1 MVSVLMHCTFEKFCG
16 PGFSVLVIPE
26 VAGIILR
33 FYMFL
38 TNLVKFENNSV
49 LEITKK

>member
-1 MVSVLMHCTFEKFCG
+1 MVSVLMYCTFEKFCRQ
-16 PGFSVLVIPE
+16 GFSLLVISE

-49 LEITKK
+49 LQITKK